1 MIGHCIICGK
11 GYKKW
16 KWFTHHYNKEHPE
29 YNKPW
34 GEDGWPLTIRVV
46 EVAEAMNK
54 EAEAFAKL
62 PKVEWR

>member
-16 KWFTHHYNKEHPE
+16 KWIHHHFNKHHPNHKGLYRITE
-29 YNKPW
+29 IW
-34 GEDGWPLTIRVV
+34 D
-46 EVAEAMNK
+46 AMNK

-62 PKVEWR
+62 PRIEW